1 MPQPYRAVVLT
12 ISDSAAKGEREDLSG
27 PAVKR
32 KLEELGLVVHR
43 PIEMLPDDF
52 NLIRERLS
60 SLASDIEI
68 DAVFTTGGTGVSPR
82 DRTPEATTSVMERSI
97 AGLAELMR
105 REGAKKHPYAALS
118 RAVVGTKGK
127 VLLVNLPG
135 SPEGAVDSLEAI
147 GRLLPHALAVMRGEE
162 VHKAPAVPV
171 AHEPG
176 EAPAPP
182 EEMGE
187 APPQEAEPASAVAAP
202 SEGLAEGGEPAG
214 EAAEAQP
221 SGGGEV
227 KSS

>member
-1 MPQPYRAVVLT
+1 MPQPYRASVLT

-32 KLEELGLVVHR
+32 KLEEFGFVVNR
-43 PIEMLPDDF
+43 PVEMIPDDF

-68 DAVFTTGGTGVSPR
+68 DVVFTTGGTGVSPR

-105 REGAKKHPYAALS
+105 REGAKKNPYAALS

-127 VLLVNLPG
+127 ALLVNLPG
-135 SPEGAVDSLEAI
+135 NPEGAVDSLEAI

-162 VHKAPAVPV
+162 VHEAAPARTAV
-171 AHEPG
+171 AA
-176 EAPAPP
+176 EAPEAEAAA
-182 EEMGE
+182 EEVLE
-187 APPQEAEPASAVAAP
+187 VAKQEAEPKPGVAAI
-202 SEGLAEGGEPAG
+202 SEAGAETGEATAPTESQPAGGEG
-214 EAAEAQP
+214 E
-221 SGGGEV
+221 
-227 KSS
+227 SS